1 MSTAA
6 KVLSPFF
13 SVVVLGLGLG
23 LSPCLGVQGLSA
35 ECPEP
40 CCIGRTESH
49 QQLHCHCRVTHR
61 PSYGPNYPRQKSLT
75 HSLILNLIVKCGLP
89 ISIDDENFRV
99 FLSHIDPKVYY
110 CWDRTGHGCP
120 TLCWKLC
127 VSEVQQCCTG
137 AHVPLDLTQVNCNSL
152 GHLRATQTIT

>member
-40 CCIGRTESH
+40 CCIGRTKSH

-75 HSLILNLIVKCGLP
+75 HSLILNLIVKCSLP
-89 ISIDDENFRV
+89 ISMKNFVHSSRTLIQKWTTVETAQGTDVRHSAGNFV
-99 FLSHIDPKVYY
+99 FLKCS
-110 CWDRTGHGCP
+110 
-120 TLCWKLC
+120 
-127 VSEVQQCCTG
+127 S
-137 AHVPLDLTQVNCNSL
+137 AAL
-152 GHLRATQTIT
+152 GHMSPLT